1 MKKGGRWGKSVRL
14 SLFMACLRRHFPLG
28 LACGFV
34 DYGSGEDDY
43 LGDFGRCDV
52 YAGSCIA

>member
-1 MKKGGRWGKSVRL
+1 MRL
-14 SLFMACLRRHFPLG
+14 LPSYGLLQVGVFICG

-43 LGDFGRCDV
+43 LGDFGFCNV